1 MNRKERADWRKVE
14 SIMSQLSA
22 DNFDGKLVLGVEKGK
37 ILFCEKVSK
46 KTYIDNRPNNVIY
59 SK

>member
-14 SIMSQLSA
+14 AIMTQLST

-37 ILFCEKVSK
+37 ILFCEKISEK
-46 KTYIDNRPNNVIY
+46 IYIDNRPNNIIY

>member
-1 MNRKERADWRKVE
+1 MNRKERADWRKIE
-14 SIMSQLSA
+14 AIMTQLST

-46 KTYIDNRPNNVIY
+46 KIYIDNRPNNVIY

>member
-1 MNRKERADWRKVE
+1 MNRKEKADWRKVE
-14 SIMSQLSA
+14 AIMTQLST
-22 DNFDGKLVLGVEKGK
+22 DNFDGKLVLEVEQGK

>member
-1 MNRKERADWRKVE
+1 MNRRERADLRKVE
-14 SIMSQLSA
+14 AILTQLST
-22 DNFDGKLVLGVEKGK
+22 DNFDGELVLGVEKGK

-46 KTYIDNRPNNVIY
+46 KTYIDNRPNNVIH

>member
-1 MNRKERADWRKVE
+1 MNRKQKADLRKVE
-14 SIMSQLSA
+14 AIINQLST
-22 DNFDGKLVLGVEKGK
+22 DNFNGELILQLEKGE
-37 ILFCEKVSK
+37 ILFFEKISR